1 MIFSINFDCTLTLAI
16 WGLQS
21 RTTFFTEFLSLFSR
35 SSRKFIASTELE
47 TYKQE
52 IKDEDPYFTKKYYE
66 KTSHSTRLNDKYIY
80 LSNSVYLKL
89 KWSTAREN
97 ILWYIFVNSL

>member
-1 MIFSINFDCTLTLAI
+1 MLKIYPRIFSINFICNLTLAI

-52 IKDEDPYFTKKYYE
+52 IENEDPHFAYKY
-66 KTSHSTRLNDKYIY
+66 LP
-80 LSNSVYLKL
+80 
-89 KWSTAREN
+89 
-97 ILWYIFVNSL
+97 

>member
-1 MIFSINFDCTLTLAI
+1 MLKSYSMICSKNFDCTLTLAI

-52 IKDEDPYFTKKYYE
+52 FENEDPYFAYKHLKILVIE
-66 KTSHSTRLNDKYIY
+66 LDLMI
-80 LSNSVYLKL
+80 SVFTCR
-89 KWSTAREN
+89 TAS
-97 ILWYIFVNSL
+97 I

>member
-1 MIFSINFDCTLTLAI
+1 MIFSINFDCTRTLAI

-52 IKDEDPYFTKKYYE
+52 IKNKDPYFTHKC
-66 KTSHSTRLNDKYIY
+66 
-80 LSNSVYLKL
+80 LKL
-89 KWSTAREN
+89 VIQLDLMINIFTCRTAS
-97 ILWYIFVNSL
+97 I

>member
-1 MIFSINFDCTLTLAI
+1 MMLSKIYSRIFSINFVFTLTLAI

-47 TYKQE
+47 TYKQDNE
-52 IKDEDPYFTKKYYE
+52 NEDPHFTYK
-66 KTSHSTRLNDKYIY
+66 
-80 LSNSVYLKL
+80 
-89 KWSTAREN
+89 
-97 ILWYIFVNSL
+97 